1 MRFYAAIESYHAAQ
15 VSQMI
20 FRLAII
26 GFGNVGQEF
35 ARLLLAKRPWLL
47 RSKGLDVEVV
57 AISTRSRGSLMSE
70 RALDL
75 ERVLKEIEE
84 KGSLEGYPDS
94 HTDLSPIRI
103 IDKTVAD
110 MVIELTTLNIDSG
123 QPAIDHITRALE
135 CGMDVVTANK
145 GPIAFAY
152 NELRAVA
159 RSRGVRLRFEG
170 TVMDGTPVF
179 SLVEK
184 TLPGC
189 QVLGLRGILNSTS
202 NYVLTEMSRG
212 RTAADAI
219 KEAQARGIAE
229 ADPSLDMDG
238 WDAAAKITALANVL
252 MDARKTPKDVD
263 RTGVRDISAKEL
275 ADARSSGKRIR
286 LIATAAVE
294 GDDIRLVVRPEAV
307 GPDSP
312 FWPVE
317 GTSSALTIRTD
328 LMGDLTILEEAPALT
343 QTAYAVFSDLLHTVE
358 SIRSGS
364 L

>member
-1 MRFYAAIESYHAAQ
+1 
-15 VSQMI
+15 MI
-20 FRLAII
+20 LRLAVI
-26 GFGNVGQEF
+26 GFGNVGREF

-47 RSKGLDVEVV
+47 RSKGLDIEVV

-70 RALDL
+70 RALDI
-75 ERVLKEIEE
+75 ERALKEIEE
-84 KGSLEGYPDS
+84 NGNLEGYPDS
-94 HTDLSPIRI
+94 HTDLSPIEI

-110 MVIELTTLNIDSG
+110 MVIELSTLDVQSG
-123 QPAIDHITRALE
+123 QPAIEHITRALE

-152 NELRAVA
+152 SELRALA

-189 QVLGLRGILNSTS
+189 QVLGLSGILNSTS

-229 ADPSLDMDG
+229 ADPTLDMDG

-252 MDARKTPKDVD
+252 MEARKTPKDVD
-263 RTGVRDISAKEL
+263 RTGVQDLSAREL
-275 ADARSSGKRIR
+275 ADARKNGKKIK
-286 LIATAAVE
+286 LVASAAVE
-294 GDDIRLVVRPEAV
+294 GDDVKLTVRPETI
-307 GPDSP
+307 GPESP
-312 FWPVE
+312 FWSVD

-328 LMGDLTILEEAPALT
+328 LMGDLTILEEAPTLT
-343 QTAYAVFSDLLHTVE
+343 QTAYAVFSDMLHTVE